1 MRFSADFSLSEYRDD
16 SSNDTRP
23 RSTTSCVLDSRR
35 CRSLHARSI
44 TSRPRRHTASSL
56 SRSRALSTHVNTASA
71 SAIVHASRSCSR
83 TVNTAPWS
91 HAPRSETRS
100 ARSKSRGRSGRA
112 DSDADQVMKGTRAVP
127 AASTWRCRTR
137 HRACSRRVLASELGG
152 RGGGACFVE
161 VEVGHHLVER
171 GERGGVMAS
180 PPQTM
185 VSRHSWRVEGKYR
198 GGRGGGE
205 RAKCGARTRRGSTTM
220 EFRRSRRG
228 GRQGAR
234 TSTAARCCSNVDI
247 GRVVRR
253 R

>member
-1 MRFSADFSLSEYRDD
+1 MYCPVRFSADFSLSEYRDD

-112 DSDADQVMKGTRAVP
+112 DPDADQVMKGTRAVP

-152 RGGGACFVE
+152 VAGAPVSSRSRS
-161 VEVGHHLVER
+161 GTTSLSAASA
-171 GERGGVMAS
+171 GGVMAS

-198 GGRGGGE
+198 GGRG
-205 RAKCGARTRRGSTTM
+205 RG
-220 EFRRSRRG
+220 
-228 GRQGAR
+228 
-234 TSTAARCCSNVDI
+234 
-247 GRVVRR
+247 
-253 R
+253 